1 MKIIYCFITIVFL
14 LCQLIVNGWFL
25 TQYNH
30 CLEMG
35 ILYGFRSLT
44 CKKTGNMLYNDP
56 NGVVGVKVYYAT
68 AFQALMQW
76 ILTP

>member
-1 MKIIYCFITIVFL
+1 MPADHEW
-14 LCQLIVNGWFL
+14 LIFEQHN
-25 TQYNH
+25 Q

-76 ILTP
+76 ILSESSLNSL